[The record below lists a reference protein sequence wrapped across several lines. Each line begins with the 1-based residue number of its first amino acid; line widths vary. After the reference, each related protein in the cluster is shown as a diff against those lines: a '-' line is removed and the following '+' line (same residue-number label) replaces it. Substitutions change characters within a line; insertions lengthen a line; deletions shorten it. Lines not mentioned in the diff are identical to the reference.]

1 MVTGT
6 NASMVALRIPT
17 VNGASANAT
26 LVTWKR
32 GASADRCEP
41 YIRPNPKTTRKD
53 NKTQISGGSDCSRA
67 FGKKR
72 GEGVPNIYLCEN
84 ICLLSLFR
92 VVSHVCEGHVC
103 IEPLSRCAR
112 PTRNVRSQTS
122 TWSAG
127 RMFLKKW
134 IHTGIYILPIRDN
147 IFSVRRRS

>member
-1 MVTGT
+1 MMLTGT
-6 NASMVALRIPT
+6 NASMAALRIPT

-26 LVTWKR
+26 LVMWKR

-41 YIRPNPKTTRKD
+41 FLQPNPKTTRRD
-53 NKTQISGGSDCSRA
+53 TKTQISGGCDCSRA

-84 ICLLSLFR
+84 ICLLGLFR
-92 VVSHVCEGHVC
+92 VLSHACEGHVYIVY
-103 IEPLSRCAR
+103 IELLSRCAR
-112 PTRNVRSQTS
+112 PTRTVRSQTS

-134 IHTGIYILPIRDN
+134 IHTEIY
-147 IFSVRRRS
+147 F